1 MTLGVNDHN
10 HSPCIYIYIYI
21 YIYICNNVCV
31 YIYSSELFEG
41 SVVRIQYNLLL
52 G

>member
-1 MTLGVNDHN
+1 MCVL
-10 HSPCIYIYIYI
+10 YIYIYI
-21 YIYICNNVCV
+21 Y
-31 YIYSSELFEG
+31 YSSELFEG